1 MALASHFPSKG
12 PQNMTPLDRPAWSA
26 LNGPQ
31 ARLGTWNAQGTA
43 VRIDP
48 GYGPFAGAAPGEDAA
63 LADLLADAQDELWVV
78 EPEGYET
85 PKGLVVVRQGALV
98 QMVAQGPLPMY
109 LPEGIDV
116 LGEGDVADMTALA
129 LANQPGPWGEKTHLY
144 GDFYGIRDQ
153 NRVVAMAGERMRP
166 VTGLAEVSGVCTD
179 PAYRGRGCAARLI
192 GRVMAG
198 FAERGDQAFLH
209 SWADNA
215 GAIALYEQLG
225 FRIRTRLVAMALRRG

>member
-1 MALASHFPSKG
+1 
-12 PQNMTPLDRPAWSA
+12 
-26 LNGPQ
+26 
-31 ARLGTWNAQGTA
+31 
-43 VRIDP
+43 
-48 GYGPFAGAAPGEDAA
+48 
-63 LADLLADAQDELWVV
+63 
-78 EPEGYET
+78 
-85 PKGLVVVRQGALV
+85 
-98 QMVAQGPLPMY
+98 MY

-129 LANQPGPWGEKTHLY
+129 LANQPGPWGGKTHRY
-144 GDFYGIRDQ
+144 GTYYGIRDGD
-153 NRVVAMAGERMRP
+153 RVVAMAGERMRP

-179 PAYRGRGCAARLI
+179 PAYRGRGYAARLI